1 MSDPLSSL
9 ETRRSALLADL
20 SSVHDMRPG
29 SIVGAV
35 RRCGKPACHCAQP
48 GNPGHGPSLRIT
60 YKRHGK
66 TVTEALPTSAA
77 VRKAEQEIAE
87 FRRFEQLSDEL
98 IEVSAQI
105 CRLRP
110 VEDTSSPQ
118 EKKRRGPS
126 SKRSREN

>member
-1 MSDPLSSL
+1 MSTS
-9 ETRRSALLADL
+9 LADL
-20 SSVHDMRPG
+20 EARRRNVLATLAALHDMRPG

-35 RRCGKPACHCAQP
+35 RRCGKPTCHCAQP
-48 GNPGHGPSLRIT
+48 KDPGHGPSLRIT

-87 FRRFEQLSDEL
+87 FRKFQQLSEELVEVSEQL
-98 IEVSAQI
+98 

-110 VEDTSSPQ
+110 VEETLTQQ
-118 EKKRRGPS
+118 EKKRRKRS
-126 SKRSREN
+126 SKKSPKK